1 MERGWVGRIEGDHVV
16 HLAAQTLQAFFSG
29 GGSAREHAVYPR
41 EGVRLLAPVLHPPAV
56 RLFDDQRSFAFANPA
71 AIVGPGHAGSLAG
84 RWVAPASCSMP
95 ASPLSWARKARS
107 AATASSRS
115 GVTRSA
121 RTPKDRDFALAL
133 GPVVL
138 TAEHLGPGELEGV
151 VRLGDAEALRAAFA
165 PFDWEAARGLA
176 ADGTTLLPGDLL
188 AGPALEPVA
197 VPSGGEV
204 ELEVAEI
211 GTLAGRWPDERGE
224 CRPRLGRHGD
234 RDRRPPRRA
243 RGVR

>member
-71 AIVGPGHAGSLAG
+71 AIVGPGAQ
-84 RWVAPASCSMP
+84 V
-95 ASPLSWARKARS
+95 ASPGDGSAGLVVHARL
-107 AATASSRS
+107 AAVMGSE
-115 GVTRSA
+115 GVIGGYSVFAEWRDPQ
-121 RTPKDRDFALAL
+121 RPEPKDRDFAFAL

-138 TAEHLGPGELEGV
+138 TAEHVGPGELEGV

-176 ADGTTLLPGDLL
+176 ADGTVLLPGDLL

-204 ELEVAEI
+204 DVEVAEI
-211 GTLAGRWPDERGE
+211 GTLAGSVAG
-224 CRPRLGRHGD
+224 
-234 RDRRPPRRA
+234 
-243 RGVR
+243 

>member
-71 AIVGPGHAGSLAG
+71 AIVGTGAQ
-84 RWVAPASCSMP
+84 V
-95 ASPLSWARKARS
+95 ASPGDGSAGLVLHARL
-107 AATASSRS
+107 AAVMGSEGAIGGYSVFAEWRDPQ
-115 GVTRSA
+115 RPE
-121 RTPKDRDFALAL
+121 PKDRDFAFAL

-151 VRLGDAEALRAAFA
+151 VRLGEAEALRASFA

-176 ADGTTLLPGDLL
+176 ADGTVLLPGDLL

-204 ELEVAEI
+204 DVEVAEI
-211 GTLAGRWPDERGE
+211 GTLAGSVAG
-224 CRPRLGRHGD
+224 
-234 RDRRPPRRA
+234 
-243 RGVR
+243 